1 MTISRGGPNVQ
12 KKTFTFKLSD
22 DGYYEL
28 LKYMPYFRKVYLF
41 GNIGLFVISIVLFLY
56 WNHVFQESA
65 STSSPVMFAFISQV
79 MFPALLAFGL
89 SLVVHLVLYLYFHFR
104 IHVFLKQSA
113 RRLKEKYQPANDEEY
128 MIVFDQDQK
137 AFLVGNRQYQIG
149 IGQNLKVVSTSRH
162 LLFYGG
168 DGKSQS
174 KFYIPTNGD
183 KEHQENVA
191 YITNYLEKTSG
202 VQYNEKGK
210 RPS

>member
-1 MTISRGGPNVQ
+1 MQ

-28 LKYMPYFRKVYLF
+28 LKYMPYFRKVYIF

-56 WNHVFQESA
+56 WNHEFQESA

-89 SLVVHLVLYLYFHFR
+89 SLVVHLLLYFYFRFR
-104 IHVFLKQSA
+104 IHAFLKQSA
-113 RRLKEKYQPANDEEY
+113 RRLKEKYQPANDEDY

-137 AFLVGNRQYQIG
+137 AFLLGNRQHR

-162 LLFYGG
+162 LLFYDGE
-168 DGKSQS
+168 GKSQT
-174 KFYIPTNGD
+174 KFYIPKDGNQ
-183 KEHQENVA
+183 EHQENVT
-191 YITNYLEKTSG
+191 YITDYLKKTSG
-202 VQYNEKGK
+202 VHYEEKGK

>member
-1 MTISRGGPNVQ
+1 MQ
-12 KKTFTFKLSD
+12 KKTFTFKLSE

-41 GNIGLFVISIVLFLY
+41 GIIGVFVISAVLFLSL
-56 WNHVFQESA
+56 NNSFQESA
-65 STSSPVMFAFISQV
+65 STSSQLIFAHILQV

-89 SLVVHLVLYLYFHFR
+89 SLVVHLVFYLYFRFR
-104 IHVFLKQSA
+104 INAFLKKSA

-128 MIVFDQDQK
+128 MIVFDQGQN
-137 AFLVGNRQYQIG
+137 AFLLGNRQHR

-162 LLFYGG
+162 LLVYDG

-174 KFYIPTNGD
+174 KFYIPKDGD

-191 YITNYLEKTSG
+191 FIANYLEKSSE
-202 VQYNEKGK
+202 VQYK
-210 RPS
+210 